1 MIRFVAIFSLLVAV
15 PLGAATTGKSSAKSA
30 KTQEPAVTLDVQE
43 AELRDVLQSMQR
55 QCGIKNLVLHRQV
68 GGKSGT
74 LVFRDV
80 PCSRAFRIVLRMHGL
95 ASNSYENRVLH
106 VGPQER
112 QR

>member
-1 MIRFVAIFSLLVAV
+1 MGHAPKAAVALA
-15 PLGAATTGKSSAKSA
+15 PDDEQANR
-30 KTQEPAVTLDVQE
+30 
-43 AELRDVLQSMQR
+43 ELRDVLQSMQR